1 MDVVVGVDLGGTKI
15 AAAWVDRAG
24 GAGGVVSVP
33 TPAHEGPDAIL
44 DAVARLVQQ
53 AMDGNG
59 RAFLRAVGVGTAGVV
74 DVSTGTIVSATDAL
88 TGWSGTNVAVGVQSR
103 VSQGSGSALRLP
115 VYVEND
121 VDAHAAGEVWLGAAE
136 GAPTSVLV
144 AVGTGVGGA
153 VVIDGV
159 AIHGAHHVAGEVGHV
174 PTPGAEGLRCACGL
188 EGHLEAIAAGPAIL
202 RRYLALG
209 GAGCGDAREVFDRA
223 RAGDVLAQTVVK
235 DAAVALGRAVAGIAT
250 LIDPHTIV
258 IGGGVPDAGPIWWEP
273 MELAFRSEVIPPLR
287 DLAVVKA
294 ALGSRAPILGAARGA
309 WRLLDEQAASPAATD
324 R

>member
-1 MDVVVGVDLGGTKI
+1 MDVVLGVDLGGTKI
-15 AAAWVDRAG
+15 AASWVDRAG
-24 GAGGVVSVP
+24 GAGAVVSVA
-33 TPAHEGPDAIL
+33 TPAHDGPDAIL
-44 DAVARLVQQ
+44 DAVAFLVDR
-53 AMDGNG
+53 AMEGNDEIS
-59 RAFLRAVGVGTAGVV
+59 LRAVGIGTAGVV

-88 TGWSGTNVAVGVQSR
+88 TGWPGTEVSTGVGERLVQHR
-103 VSQGSGSALRLP
+103 GSAPLP

-121 VDAHAAGEVWLGAAE
+121 VDAHAAGEVWLGAAA

-159 AIHGAHHVAGEVGHV
+159 AIHGAHHVGGEVGHI

-202 RRYLALG
+202 RRYVALG
-209 GAGCGDAREVFDRA
+209 GVECTDARLVFDKA
-223 RAGDVLAQTVVK
+223 HAGDTLAQTVVT

-250 LIDPHTIV
+250 VIDPHIIV

-273 MELAFRSEVIPPLR
+273 MERAFRSEVIAPLR
-287 DLAVVKA
+287 ELTLVKA
-294 ALGSRAPILGAARGA
+294 TLGSRAPIFGAARGA
-309 WRLLDEQAASPAATD
+309 WRLLDEGAAALGPTG
-324 R
+324 